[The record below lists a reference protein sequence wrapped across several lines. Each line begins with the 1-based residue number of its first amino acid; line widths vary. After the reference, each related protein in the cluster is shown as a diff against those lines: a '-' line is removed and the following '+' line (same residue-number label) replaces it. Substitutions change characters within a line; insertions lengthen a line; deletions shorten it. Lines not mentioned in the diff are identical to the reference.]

1 MRNCKDCIGYGIC
14 PLNYTTIRMEGH
26 VPKIIEEGFADL
38 CEHYTER
45 INWEEMYKKWKT
57 KDTTE

>member
-1 MRNCKDCIGYGIC
+1 
-14 PLNYTTIRMEGH
+14 MEGH

-38 CEHYTER
+38 CESYTER